1 MVGNFD
7 AIWKE
12 IVMKIGL
19 VGLGR
24 MGGAM
29 VQRLKKMD
37 CDVIGWDINTAAIEK
52 AVANGLTPV
61 SGPAEVANTAN
72 HIISIITEDTGV
84 RSIFQDENGFLSTDL
99 GGKLFIEMSTCRPM
113 TSRELAPKIESA
125 GARIID
131 CPVLG
136 TIPQV
141 LEGKLHGL
149 AGGSSTDLEH
159 AMPVLKKL
167 TQSVRH
173 MGKLGNGCAMKLSI
187 NMGMV
192 AYMQSLAEALAL
204 GQQQGLTQEQM
215 LDVMSLSPIA
225 SGWLDVKTPILKGEK
240 GPVSLDLRTM
250 RKDMMSAVATG
261 TATGVPLP
269 AASGALSSISSAVGN
284 GWGDLDIAELPRFFR
299 EHMVQSF

>member
-1 MVGNFD
+1 
-7 AIWKE
+7 
-12 IVMKIGL
+12 MKIGL

-29 VQRLKKMD
+29 VQRLGKMD
-37 CDVIGWDINTAAIEK
+37 CDIIGWDVNSAAIEK

-61 SGPAEVANTAN
+61 GSPSEVADMAN
-72 HIISIITEDTGV
+72 HIISIITDDAGV
-84 RSIFQDENGFLSTDL
+84 RSIFQDKNGFLSTDL
-99 GGKLFIEMSTCRPM
+99 SGKLFIEMSTCRPM

-136 TIPQV
+136 SIPQV
-141 LEGKLHGL
+141 FEGELHGL
-149 AGGSSTDLEH
+149 AGGSSTNLGY

-167 TQSVRH
+167 TQTVRH

-225 SGWLDVKTPILKGEK
+225 SGWLDVKMPILKGEE

-250 RKDMMSAVATG
+250 RKDLMSAVATG
-261 TATGVPLP
+261 SATGVPLP
-269 AASGALSSISSAVGN
+269 AASGALSSISSAVGS

-299 EHMVQSF
+299 EHMVQQY